1 MADAPNPLARRGH
14 NVYVTENDSD
24 DDYMTQLVASW
35 CRWYDT
41 HDPGDRWAEQDAISE
56 FVGIGANMTIGEAW
70 SLMLMLLE
78 AAPNDKVLGVIGA
91 SPVED
96 LLARDPVLVSTWI
109 EDEARNN
116 VRLRRAL
123 SHTWQMP
130 SVPDDLFK
138 RVKQLAQDDLE
149 I

>member
-1 MADAPNPLARRGH
+1 MDHNACLAAG
-14 NVYVTENDSD
+14 DKG
-24 DDYMTQLVASW
+24 DDYMTRLVASW

-41 HDPGDRWAEQDAISE
+41 HDPDDRWAEQDAISE
-56 FVGIGANMTIGEAW
+56 FVGIGANMTIREAW
-70 SLMLMLLE
+70 SLVLMLLE
-78 AAPNDKVLGVIGA
+78 AAPSDKVLGVIGA
-91 SPVED
+91 SPIED
-96 LLARDPVLVSTWI
+96 LLARDPVLVSAWI
-109 EDEARNN
+109 EDEARSN

-130 SVPDDLFK
+130 SVVPDDVFI